1 MKLCIYTIVLDIMKS
16 ASYITQSIQNKKN
29 NNLTNTKFNFGVY
42 TGVIKILYVK
52 FLNIIM
58 KNQILILIAFF
69 FLTSALQL
77 RAGEQ
82 EQKQSAAEQAMAEL
96 MHHAV
101 SVSSAVMA
109 QNPVAECKI
118 VIIDSSGKRIREERI
133 ADGNSSCTSSTLTPI
148 IFRCELLTVIGNTR
162 YYLLP
167 SNAPAEGRT
176 VKSENIPGR
185 RNFQPAI

>member
-1 MKLCIYTIVLDIMKS
+1 
-16 ASYITQSIQNKKN
+16 
-29 NNLTNTKFNFGVY
+29 
-42 TGVIKILYVK
+42 
-52 FLNIIM
+52 M
-58 KNQILILIAFF
+58 KNQILVLITF
-69 FLTSALQL
+69 FLLTSPIQMM
-77 RAGEQ
+77 AGEH

-101 SVSSAVMA
+101 SVSSAVMV

-133 ADGNSSCTSSTLTPI
+133 ADGDNSCTSSTLTPI
-148 IFRCELLTVIGNTR
+148 IFRCEFLTVIGNTR

-167 SNAPAEGRT
+167 SNALAEGRG
-176 VKSENIPGR
+176 VKSENIPVR